1 MANNIDRLER
11 NSKYALN
18 NYKKVLNN
26 NHGKKNYKKYK
37 HLPDWILSKSKYL
50 LRDYK
55 CYGNNRKVFAR
66 GSLVY
71 VDFGVNV
78 GTELSGSHFAIVLTK
93 NDHRRNDKL
102 NVVPLTSHSHEDNIP
117 MNDTILNRANANL
130 TKYYINLE
138 FLYLSLIVLHEEM
151 FDKDDNLSSE
161 DVQKAKKEF
170 LRRMNRIT
178 DPHSYKYCVSII
190 DDKDWARKFIRKVKF
205 QYKKVEAMKK
215 LNEKIV
221 KASRVMVKYNNYN
234 KETFIKIADITTVS
248 KARLK
253 RINEYDPIGK
263 IKVSDDILNQIDQ
276 KIIEFYTK

>member
-26 NHGKKNYKKYK
+26 NGHNKKYK

-55 CYGNNRKVFAR
+55 CYEKNRKVFSR
-66 GSLVY
+66 GALVY

-93 NDHRRNDKL
+93 NDHKRNDKL

-117 MNDTILNRANANL
+117 MNDTILNRSKDNL
-130 TKYYINLE
+130 LKYYINLK
-138 FLYLSLIVLHEEM
+138 FLYLSLIILHKEI
-151 FDKDDNLSSE
+151 FDEDDNLSNE
-161 DVQKAKKEF
+161 DVKSLKEDWLKGIKKV
-170 LRRMNRIT
+170 T
-178 DPHSYKYCVSII
+178 DNQSYQYCLTMI
-190 DDKDWARKFIRKVKF
+190 DDKERAKVFIKKVHF
-205 QYKKVEAMKK
+205 NYEKVEAMNK
-215 LNEKIV
+215 LKEKV
-221 KASRVMVKYNNYN
+221 SKVSKVARKYNNYN